1 MARVLSVIAL
11 VFTMACGSSE
21 GPPGPQGA
29 AGPAGDA
36 GPAGAMGLPGN
47 TNPTVTAF
55 VDRFGDGG
63 AIGTDDTVGA
73 GCFNGGFLAQVFL
86 FAGNFPP
93 SGAAF
98 AHGQL
103 LTISS
108 NTALFSLLGT
118 NFGGN
123 GTTNFALPDMRG
135 LEPAGINYCICT
147 SGIFPA
153 RN

>member
-1 MARVLSVIAL
+1 MARLLSVAVL
-11 VFTMACGSSE
+11 LLTMACGSGE
-21 GPPGPQGA
+21 GAAGPQGV

-36 GPAGAMGLPGN
+36 GPPGAMGSPGN
-47 TNPTVTAF
+47 NNPTVTAF

-73 GCFNGGFLAQVFL
+73 GCFTGGFLAQVFL

-98 AHGQL
+98 AHGQIL
-103 LTISS
+103 SIST

-123 GTTNFALPDMRG
+123 GTSNFALPDMRG
-135 LEPAGINYCICT
+135 LEPAGVNYCICT
-147 SGIFPA
+147 AGVFPS
-153 RN
+153 R